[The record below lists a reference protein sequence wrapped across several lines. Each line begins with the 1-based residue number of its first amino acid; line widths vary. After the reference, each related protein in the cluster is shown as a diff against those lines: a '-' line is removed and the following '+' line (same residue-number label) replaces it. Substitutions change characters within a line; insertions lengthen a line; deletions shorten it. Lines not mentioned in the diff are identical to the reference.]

1 MKTDTITYVTDDNS
15 PLTPNASLI
24 LTSCGCDAE
33 EAWVRKNFKGLWD
46 DEEGREF
53 GDALLEGLGAAA
65 GGARHDRR
73 RIPRDLRAPP
83 HDEACRAQRARA
95 YRAQLGPP

>member
-33 EAWVRKNFKGLWD
+33 
-46 DEEGREF
+46 
-53 GDALLEGLGAAA
+53 
-65 GGARHDRR
+65 
-73 RIPRDLRAPP
+73 
-83 HDEACRAQRARA
+83 
-95 YRAQLGPP
+95 